1 VNINTTNRG
10 IKHQKSILFNFRTHP
25 GLPFSEVISK
35 EIITENMQGLD
46 YRERFFTPDITLWAF
61 LSQVLDDDQS
71 QQAAVTRVIAF
82 CLTQGLEPP
91 SANTSAYSQARSRLP
106 EKVISGLTRGVAQHI
121 EESTPENWRWRGR
134 NLKIMDGS
142 TNSMPDTEE
151 NQAIYPQPD
160 TQKPGVGFPIAR
172 IVTMIDYTTGAVL
185 DLAIGAYSGK
195 ETGEHALLR
204 QLMDNF
210 KSGDVVLGDCYY
222 GSFFLLAML
231 IRLGVDAVFPIHQ
244 ARHCDFRRGEKLGGN
259 DHIVQWKKPV
269 KPEWMSEKEYHSFPS
284 EICIREV
291 MIEHQ
296 RNGFR
301 TRKRIL
307 VTTFLNDR
315 ELSKSDLSELY
326 DYRWFVEIA
335 LKSIKET
342 MHMDIMRGK
351 TPEMVRKEIWAHL
364 LAYNLIR
371 KVMLDAAILCGKK
384 PRNLSFKL
392 ALQAIG
398 SFRQAGI
405 FNIKNDIAYF
415 HLLKSIA
422 YKAVNNRPGRL
433 EPRRVKRRP
442 KPFQRL
448 QKARQ
453 LYKRII

>member
-1 VNINTTNRG
+1 MTISITHRG
-10 IKHQKSILFNFRTHP
+10 ENHPKSVLSNFKTKQ
-25 GLPFSEVISK
+25 GLPFNEVISSQL
-35 EIITENMQGLD
+35 IAENMEGID
-46 YRERFFTPDITLWAF
+46 YRERFFTPDITLWTF

-82 CLTQGLEPP
+82 FVAQGLEPP

-106 EKVISGLTRGVAQHI
+106 EEVISNLTRGMAEQI
-121 EESTPENWRWRGR
+121 EKSTPRDWLWRGR
-134 NLKIMDGS
+134 PLKIMDGS
-142 TNSMPDTEE
+142 TNSMPDTED
-151 NQAIYPQPD
+151 NQAVYPQPD

-172 IVTMIDYTTGAVL
+172 IVTIIDYTTGAVL
-185 DLAIGAYSGK
+185 DLAIGPYSGK

-231 IRLGVDAVFPIHQ
+231 IRLGVDAIFPIHH
-244 ARHCDFRRGEKLGGN
+244 ARHCDFRRGEKLGRN
-259 DHIVQWKKPV
+259 DHIAQWKKPM
-269 KPEWMSEKEYHSFPS
+269 KPEWMSEEEYHLFPA

-291 MIEHQ
+291 QVEYH

-301 TRKRIL
+301 TKKRVL
-307 VTTFLNDR
+307 VTTFLNSDKVSP
-315 ELSKSDLSELY
+315 LDLSELY

-371 KVMLDAAILCGKK
+371 KVMLDAAILHGKK

-392 ALQAIG
+392 ALQTIE
-398 SFRQAGI
+398 SFRQARI
-405 FNIKNDIAYF
+405 FNIKNDFAYF

-422 YKAVNNRPGRL
+422 YKAVNNRSGRL

-442 KPFQRL
+442 KPFPKL

>member
-1 VNINTTNRG
+1 MNINTTNKD
-10 IKHQKSILFNFRTHP
+10 IHHQKSVLSHFKVVQ
-25 GLPFSEVISK
+25 GLPFSEVMPSALIA
-35 EIITENMQGLD
+35 ENMGGIT
-46 YRERFFTPDITLWAF
+46 YRDRFFTPAITLWAF
-61 LSQVLDDDQS
+61 LSQVLDDDQC
-71 QQAAVTRVIAF
+71 QQAAVTRVITFFVA
-82 CLTQGLEPP
+82 QGLEPP

-106 EKVISGLTRGVAQHI
+106 EEVISDLTRSVAERI
-121 EESTPENWRWRGR
+121 EKSTPRDWLWRGR
-134 NLKIMDGS
+134 PLKIIDGS

-151 NQAIYPQPD
+151 NQAIYPQPN

-185 DLAIGAYSGK
+185 DLAIGPYSGK

-204 QLMDNF
+204 QLMNNF
-210 KSGDVVLGDCYY
+210 KSGDVVLGDCYDS
-222 GSFFLLAML
+222 SFFLLAML
-231 IRLGVDAVFPIHQ
+231 IRLGVDAVFPIHH
-244 ARHCDFRRGEKLGGN
+244 ARRCDFRRGEKLGKH
-259 DHIVQWKKPV
+259 DHIAQWKKPV
-269 KPEWMSEKEYHSFPS
+269 KPEWMRQEEYDLFPG
-284 EICIREV
+284 EIFIREV
-291 MIEHQ
+291 MIEYH

-301 TRKRIL
+301 PKKRVL
-307 VTTFLNDR
+307 VTTFLNAD
-315 ELSKSDLSELY
+315 EVSPSDLSELY

-342 MHMDIMRGK
+342 LHMDILRGK

-371 KVMLDAAILCGKK
+371 KVMLDAAILCGKT

-392 ALQAIG
+392 ALQTIE
-398 SFRQAGI
+398 SFIQAGI
-405 FNIKNDIAYF
+405 FNIKNDFAYF

-422 YKAVNNRPGRL
+422 YKTVNNRPGRL

-442 KPFQRL
+442 KPFPKL